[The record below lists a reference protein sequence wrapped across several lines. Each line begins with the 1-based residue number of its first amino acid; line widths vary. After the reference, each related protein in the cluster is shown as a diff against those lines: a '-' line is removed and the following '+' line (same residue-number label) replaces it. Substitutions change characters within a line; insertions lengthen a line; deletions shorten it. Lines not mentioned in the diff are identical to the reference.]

1 MSDRGDYPFY
11 PIRGGP
17 QGLADILSKFREE
30 LDKALYPI
38 YERLEKLESAVFR
51 EGVKRITPETAPPTE
66 GGEGGEGGEEHPKEL
81 REYIMQIRMVNI
93 ALRGYGQLLN
103 ELGLPKDLRQA
114 MHQIQNM
121 VMALLRL
128 IQFINMINLMM
139 TGVVT
144 GPYGWFVAGGLL
156 SGMLAYSGKVLGGF

>member
-1 MSDRGDYPFY
+1 LSTFY
-11 PIRGGP
+11 PIK
-17 QGLADILSKFREE
+17 GLEDILAKFRAE
-30 LDKALYPI
+30 LNQALAPI
-38 YERLEKLESAVFR
+38 YERLDRLESVVFR
-51 EGVKRITPETAPPTE
+51 EGTPVERVTPEVAPTE
-66 GGEGGEGGEEHPKEL
+66 GGEEGEELDRVSL

-103 ELGLPKDLRQA
+103 ELGLPKNLRHA
-114 MHQIQNM
+114 IYQIENM
-121 VMALLRL
+121 VMMLLRL
-128 IQFINMINLMM
+128 MQLINMINLIM